1 MAEQKFL
8 GTHEKNHSGVPS
20 LEQYPI
26 IHRRDKRFI
35 SIRVV
40 CISPS
45 MPRDDGHDDDDDD
58 NKGEDEDEGL
68 EEVER

>member
-1 MAEQKFL
+1 
-8 GTHEKNHSGVPS
+8 
-20 LEQYPI
+20 
-26 IHRRDKRFI
+26 
-35 SIRVV
+35 
-40 CISPS
+40 